1 LFKEVK
7 SALLLY
13 IAYSVSVVLV
23 ETLYCDWTLLLT
35 CCWVDCFLSWSHVNP
50 GPSIAKRQSS
60 QTSAVTNVSYTIC

>member
-1 LFKEVK
+1 MHCLNLFKEVK

-35 CCWVDCFLSWSHVNP
+35 CC
-50 GPSIAKRQSS
+50 
-60 QTSAVTNVSYTIC
+60 